1 LKIFRNN
8 IYFFIPYL
16 IILAF
21 TSFFLVT
28 YSRAEIHIYL
38 NHFHNGFSD
47 SFFNIITFLGS
58 GYFVVFVCICLLIV
72 SFRKALLFFAT
83 YLATGIDVQILKRTI
98 FDHVVRPAMYF
109 KDNYDLYFVEGV
121 KIYNRYSFPS
131 GHAATTFGFF
141 VCIALVS
148 KNNLVKISSLLLA
161 CLVAYSR
168 VYLSQ
173 HFLADIYFGSLIGVA
188 GGMVFYYVIFI
199 LAGAVPDKSLISLLT
214 KDDKHKG
221 T

>member
-141 VCIALVS
+141 VCLALVS

-161 CLVAYSR
+161 CLAAYSR